1 MSEFEALCVYCGSRP
16 GARASY
22 VEGARELGH
31 LLAERDIRLVYGA
44 GSVGMMGEI
53 ADAVLDRGGKVTGI
67 IPSGLHHKEGTHMG
81 VTDLHVVSSMHE
93 RKAMMEEASDGLIAM
108 PGGYGTLDELFETL
122 TWAQL
127 GIHKKPVGLLNIDGY
142 WDPMLAM
149 VDHMNKEGFLADG
162 LRELIIDATAP
173 AALLEAMAEFT
184 PPKETIWRTS
194 AEVKP

>member
-1 MSEFEALCVYCGSRP
+1 MGEFKALCVYCGSRP
-16 GARASY
+16 GERASY
-22 VEGARELGH
+22 VEGARELGW
-31 LLAERDIRLVYGA
+31 LLAERGIRLVYGA

-53 ADAVLDRGGKVTGI
+53 ADAVLEKGGLVTGI
-67 IPSGLHHKEGTHMG
+67 IPSGLHHKEVTHMG
-81 VTDLHVVSSMHE
+81 VTDLHIVSSMHE

-142 WDPMLAM
+142 WDPMLTM

-162 LRELIIDATAP
+162 LRELILDATTP
-173 AALLEAMAEFT
+173 EGLLEVMSRFT
-184 PPKETIWRTS
+184 PLPHTIWRTG
-194 AEVKP
+194 AEIKP